1 MVIKSSNKYGFAMP
15 DISVYKTPRGLSP
28 KVVREISRQKNEPT
42 WMLELRLRAYGA
54 FKKMPMPVWGP
65 DISGIN
71 FDEICY
77 YAKPILG
84 KKKSWS
90 EVPKNIRKTF
100 DRLGIPEAEK
110 KMLAGVGAQY
120 DSEVIYQSLR
130 KELSGRGVIFTNTD
144 SALKEYPDIFKE
156 YFGQAVPF
164 NDNKFA
170 ALNSA
175 VWSGGSFIYVPPGV
189 SVEIPL
195 QAYFRINA
203 KGMGQFERTLI
214 VADKGSEVHYIEACS
229 APLYSEVSL
238 HAAVVE
244 IFLKKGARVRYT
256 TIQNWSDNVYNL
268 VTKRAMV
275 DEAGEMRWID
285 GNIGS
290 KVTMKYPSCVLRG
303 KKAKGEMLSFAYAG
317 KGQTQDTGGKMIHL
331 APHTVSRIISKSI
344 SRQGGISTFRALS
357 RIAKGA
363 KGSKTH
369 MRCDALLLDKKSKA
383 DTFPSLK
390 IDEQDASASHE
401 AVVGRVGS
409 EQLFYLRSRGFS
421 EKEAVAMIV
430 TGFLEPIVKEIP
442 LEYAIELNRLMGMEI
457 RGL

>member
-1 MVIKSSNKYGFAMP
+1 MLEFRLKAYDVFKKAAMP
-15 DISVYKTPRGLSP
+15 
-28 KVVREISRQKNEPT
+28 
-42 WMLELRLRAYGA
+42 
-54 FKKMPMPVWGP
+54 FWGP
-65 DISGIN
+65 DLSAIK

-77 YAKPILG
+77 YAKPASRKE
-84 KKKSWS
+84 KKWKD
-90 EVPKNIRKTF
+90 VPKNIKKTF
-100 DRLGIPEAEK
+100 DILGIPEAEK
-110 KMLAGVGAQY
+110 KLLAGVGAQY
-120 DSEVIYQSLR
+120 DSEIIYQSLR
-130 KELSGRGVIFTNTD
+130 RELAEQGVIFTDAD

-156 YFGQAVPF
+156 YFGEAVPQT
-164 NDNKFA
+164 DNKFA

-175 VWSGGSFIYVPPGV
+175 VWSGGSFIYVPRGV

-203 KGMGQFERTLI
+203 ERMGQFERTLI
-214 VADKGSEVHYIEACS
+214 VAEANSDLHYIEACS
-229 APLYSEVSL
+229 APLYSTDSL

-244 IFLKKGARVRYT
+244 IFVKKGAKVRYT
-256 TIQNWSDNVYNL
+256 TVQNWSDNVYNL

-303 KKAKGEMLSFAYAG
+303 KGAKGEMLSFAYAG

-331 APHTVSRIISKSI
+331 APRTVSRVISKSI
-344 SRQGGISTFRALS
+344 SRRGGISSFRALV
-357 RIAKGA
+357 RIIKGA

-369 MRCDALLLDKKSKA
+369 MRCDALLLDEKSKA

-390 IDEQDASASHE
+390 VDEQDASASHE
-401 AVVGRVGS
+401 AVVGKIGA

-421 EKEAVAMIV
+421 EQEAMAMII

-442 LEYAIELNRLMGMEI
+442 LEYAVELNRLIGMP
-457 RGL
+457 RRK